1 MTTGTCP
8 CVHALRIRDV
18 SFSVLVVER
27 TGLLM
32 TESSTVG
39 LFGKNLNLA
48 LKFST

>member
-32 TESSTVG
+32 TAARSGYLGRT
-39 LFGKNLNLA
+39 
-48 LKFST
+48 